1 MAKTISTI
9 IKIFALMSALLVCM
23 NLFVAFIPEFDP
35 EVTVEE
41 QEYLLYI
48 NNKFNGN
55 FDPDLES
62 QNILQSAE
70 SFIGNEGLFTTRI
83 TDSFLGVLLVIA
95 DATVFLISVITNI
108 LIIPG
113 IIIEI
118 LLYGFIFNNV
128 YLSSSII
135 LIVNVLFYFMMFNI
149 MFKRRISQN

>member
-35 EVTVEE
+35 DVTIEE

-55 FDPDLES
+55 FDPDLQG
-62 QNILQSAE
+62 QNILESAE

-83 TDSFLGVLLVIA
+83 TDSFLGVLLVIV